1 MNIIYIFVIILK
13 KKVECK
19 CYLDTSNFLMEYKER
34 VENKINSPSIN
45 LDSIKFDFN

>member
-1 MNIIYIFVIILK
+1 
-13 KKVECK
+13 
-19 CYLDTSNFLMEYKER
+19 MEYKER